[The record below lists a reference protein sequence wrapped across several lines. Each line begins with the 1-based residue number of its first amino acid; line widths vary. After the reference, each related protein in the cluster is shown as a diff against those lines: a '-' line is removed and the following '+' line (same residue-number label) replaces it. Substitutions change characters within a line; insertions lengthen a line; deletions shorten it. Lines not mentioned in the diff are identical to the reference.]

1 MAPTKQAEAEGRA
14 TLTPTSTRRTTQR
27 MARYSLRELDSDDS
41 SKETTTDL
49 LITRG
54 GEETEI
60 KLTRLSKGRTT
71 EIGFVLGDEERRDLA
86 RLLA

>member
-1 MAPTKQAEAEGRA
+1 MAPTKQAEENA
-14 TLTPTSTRRTTQR
+14 TSAPPSTRRTTQR
-27 MARYSLRELDSDDS
+27 MARYSLREADSDDPS
-41 SKETTTDL
+41 RETTTDL

-54 GEETEI
+54 GEE
-60 KLTRLSKGRTT
+60 T

>member
-1 MAPTKQAEAEGRA
+1 MAPTKQAEENA
-14 TLTPTSTRRTTQR
+14 TSAPPSTRRTTQR
-27 MARYSLRELDSDDS
+27 MARYSLREADSDDPS
-41 SKETTTDL
+41 RETTTDL

-60 KLTRLSKGRTT
+60 KLSRLSKGRTT